1 MQHIINFINAKE
13 FKRESHFMRRIDFE
27 IDKNKKFLLSR
38 AR

>member
-13 FKRESHFMRRIDFE
+13 FKRESHFMRIGFE

-38 AR
+38 AP